1 MASALKRTNSRCD
14 LGRLRVPPSEVTM
27 FREQVENVCDTG
39 RVVAPTADKF
49 RELLMSKTF
58 TNATTDPSLV
68 LGLYQGFLREGFGA
82 ARRLTYGSLG
92 WVDAEMALLA
102 QVHMACILFGA
113 LRTLSL
119 P

>member
-1 MASALKRTNSRCD
+1 
-14 LGRLRVPPSEVTM
+14 M

-58 TNATTDPSLV
+58 TNAKTDHSLV
-68 LGLYQGFLREGFGA
+68 LGLYQGFLREGFGS

-102 QVHMACILFGA
+102 QVHGMRRPPSPLPRSFHWP
-113 LRTLSL
+113 SL
-119 P
+119 PDRSPPDH